1 LAEESKMNKTVE
13 HYLSLPYTIELIPEP
28 QGGWFVSVREL
39 PGCMSQGDTPEEAI
53 EMIQDAMR
61 GWIEVSLEDGDTI
74 PEPRPLEDYSG
85 KFVVRVPRSLH
96 QDLVETADREG
107 ISLNQY
113 INVALAR
120 SLGRL
125 VPASPGADEG
135 SGWPGLKA
143 AVRQA
148 LLAAGMDEEVGELDE
163 RVFASWAD
171 QCLGQ
176 VESAI
181 ARGDVQNALQSL
193 EVLARGL
200 RAGQDKSPVV
210 AGFCR
215 AVLLLRRQVELTIGL
230 KPAAS
235 RDGMPHPEISP
246 LSQRA
251 DGTLGQMV
259 IHDEREPY
267 AATLP
272 EAEPRVE
279 PLAERPDTDQRERGR
294 GAD

>member
-1 LAEESKMNKTVE
+1 MNKTVE

-96 QDLVETADREG
+96 QALVETADREG

-120 SLGRL
+120 SVGRL
-125 VPASPGADEG
+125 VPASPAADEG
-135 SGWPGLKA
+135 SGWPGLKTT
-143 AVRQA
+143 VRQV
-148 LLAAGMDEEVGELDE
+148 LLAAGLDEEAGELDE
-163 RVFASWAD
+163 RLFATWAD

-193 EVLARGL
+193 EALTRGL
-200 RAGQDKSPVV
+200 RAGQDESPIV
-210 AGFCR
+210 AGFRR
-215 AVLLLRRQVELTIGL
+215 AVLLLRRQIEVTIGIEQT
-230 KPAAS
+230 AG
-235 RDGMPHPEISP
+235 RDGMPHPGISP
-246 LSQRA
+246 LSQRT
-251 DGTLGQMV
+251 GRTLGQMA
-259 IHDEREPY
+259 IHDAPAPY

-272 EAEPRVE
+272 GAEEQQVE
-279 PLAERPDTDQRERGR
+279 PPAEQPDTGQENQGEESR
-294 GAD
+294 